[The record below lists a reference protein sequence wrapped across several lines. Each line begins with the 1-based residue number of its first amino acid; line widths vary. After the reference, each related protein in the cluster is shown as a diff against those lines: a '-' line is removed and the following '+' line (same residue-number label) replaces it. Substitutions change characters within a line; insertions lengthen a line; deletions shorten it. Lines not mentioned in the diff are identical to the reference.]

1 MANTFELIASS
12 TVGSGGILQV
22 DFTSIAS
29 TYTDLCV
36 KIFSRNVSNNYG
48 GFYMRFN
55 SSSSSYTGKRI
66 KQEGTT
72 NSSDTSIEIPLEQ
85 SNWTASTFGN
95 AEIYIPNYAGSAYKS
110 ASIDA
115 VTENNATEN
124 RNTLNAWLWSNTSA
138 ITSIYFSTFDSGA
151 PDKFA
156 QYSSF
161 YLYGVKNA

>member
-1 MANTFELIASS
+1 MPNTFTLIASS
-12 TVGSGGILQV
+12 TVGSGGSTQV

-36 KIFSRNVSNNYG
+36 KASVRNTNANYG

-55 SSSSSYTGKRI
+55 SSSSSYTARRI

-72 NSSDTSIEIPLEQ
+72 VSSDTSIEIPFQQ
-85 SNWTASTFGN
+85 STWTASTFGN
-95 AEIYIPNYAGSAYKS
+95 AEIYIPNYAGSANKS

-115 VTENNATEN
+115 VTENNGTDN
-124 RNTLNAWLWSNTSA
+124 RNTLNAWLWSNTAA
-138 ITSIYFSTFDSGA
+138 ITSISFGTFDLGF

-156 QYSSF
+156 QYSTF
-161 YLYGVKNA
+161 YLYGIIKS

>member
-12 TVGSGGILQV
+12 TVGAGGSTQV

-29 TYTDLCV
+29 TWTDLCV
-36 KIFSRNVSNNYG
+36 KISVRNTNANYG

-55 SSSSSYTGKRI
+55 SSSSSYTARRI

-72 NSSDTSIEIPLEQ
+72 VSSDTSIEIPFEQ
-85 SNWTASTFGN
+85 STWTASTFGN
-95 AEIYIPNYAGSAYKS
+95 AEIYIPNYAGSANKS

-115 VTENNATEN
+115 VTENNGTDN
-124 RNTLNAWLWSNTSA
+124 RNTLNAWLWSNTAA
-138 ITSIYFSTFDSGA
+138 ITSISFGTFDLGF

-156 QYSSF
+156 QYSTF